1 MSFNIV
7 NPELANKSKFA
18 RQGDVDREDQISTLR
33 QRLLDPST
41 PEGCKTHIENAI
53 AKIEYHPR
61 RREVIR

>member
-7 NPELANKSKFA
+7 KPELANKRKFA
-18 RQGDVDREDQISTLR
+18 RQGDIDREDQITTLR

-41 PEGCKTHIENAI
+41 PEGCKSHIENAI
-53 AKIEYHPR
+53 ARIEYRPR